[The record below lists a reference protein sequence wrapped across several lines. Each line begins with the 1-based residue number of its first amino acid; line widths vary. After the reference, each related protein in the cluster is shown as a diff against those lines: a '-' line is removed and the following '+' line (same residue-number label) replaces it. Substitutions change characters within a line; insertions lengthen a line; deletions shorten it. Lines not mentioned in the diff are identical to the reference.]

1 MSPPTSTW
9 TDPWGAPSGCPIETA
24 VPPKSSEVGR
34 GEHASITSVAHV
46 LVGDLVVASMKR
58 VPFQSGFDAS
68 PGVAYA
74 GGSLRCAG
82 TSSPSTGA

>member
-1 MSPPTSTW
+1 M
-9 TDPWGAPSGCPIETA
+9 
-24 VPPKSSEVGR
+24 PPKSLKSAAVST
-34 GEHASITSVAHV
+34 ASITSVPTSSS
-46 LVGDLVVASMKR
+46 GTSSFASMMR

-82 TSSPSTGA
+82 TSQSQYGSLNSMSPISLPRIRSWK